1 MKTKSILFSGLIL
14 LAVGASTTSCED
26 MFTAEN
32 KLVTDDLTPQ
42 DTVYQMLGIIHAMQS
57 VIDQSILLGE
67 VRADLVGVNS
77 TSANDLQE
85 LAANVISTSNAYNAP
100 ANFYNV
106 INNCNIYLAYVD
118 STLPNNNSDSNTDLN
133 LYYGKEIIAAKCFR
147 AWAYLELAKIYG
159 SVPFVTE
166 PVTTASAAEDIVS
179 DSGSKADLV
188 TICDWLID
196 DLLPHVNCDDN
207 DALLPSYTETDY
219 FIPVRLMLAELYL
232 WRGSFSQ
239 SQSDFVEA
247 VRYYHDYLAFPDEE
261 HTTAEPLYSS
271 WENGSTFRTPTTH
284 SGSNYT
290 ITVVP
295 MDTISYYG
303 GTYSDL
309 RAIFCAQLSNN
320 YYAAVNPSARLLE
333 ISNDQVYCIEDAS
346 GTTPDTIVGRP
357 SLEDLTSVDN
367 PQNYYGDL
375 RYSTMY
381 TTTSQSDMYHSE
393 YSKTRQIILKYSDYA
408 ERLSTDVRIA
418 ELPLF
423 RVTTVYLHLAEAL
436 NRAGFPET
444 AFVIL
449 KYGIS
454 ESTIENYVS
463 EDEQTRL
470 AAITSLGFSS
480 DASDWDKDVFVT
492 FDQATTTDGRQPGS
506 SGQTSIHGY
515 GCGSTWCNNAYYLPT
530 DSSGIVEVPVDTF
543 TASTLL
549 TAEDTI
555 AHEAL
560 LEEIRAAEETNASWL
575 ASDEVREQRIA
586 ALALMILDEEALE
599 LAYEGHRFYDLMR
612 YAKASGNTSYLGEA
626 VAKRDGEENVD
637 TSLQSLLSTESGWY
651 LTLPE

>member
-1 MKTKSILFSGLIL
+1 MKTKSIIL
-14 LAVGASTTSCED
+14 SSVLLVAACFVSTSCED

-57 VIDQSILLGE
+57 VMDQSILLGE
-67 VRADLVGVNS
+67 VRADLVDINS
-77 TSANDLQE
+77 TSSNDLQE
-85 LAANVISTSNAYNAP
+85 LSSNVISTSNAYNAP

-118 STLPNNNSDSNTDLN
+118 STLPNNNSDSNSDLN

-159 SVPFVTE
+159 QVPFVTE

-179 DSGSKADLV
+179 DSSSKADLV
-188 TICDWLID
+188 SICDWLIN
-196 DLLPHVNCDDN
+196 DLAGHVNCDDN
-207 DALLPSYTETDY
+207 DDLLPSYTETDY

-232 WRGSFSQ
+232 WRGSFTQ
-239 SQSDFVEA
+239 SESDFVEA
-247 VRYYHDYLAFPDEE
+247 VRYYHDYLAFPNEE
-261 HTTAEPLYSS
+261 RTTAEPLYSS
-271 WENGSTFRTPTTH
+271 WENSSTFREPSTH

-295 MDTISYYG
+295 MDTIAYYG
-303 GTYSDL
+303 GTYTNL
-309 RAIFCAQLSNN
+309 RAVFCAQLANN
-320 YYAAVNPSARLLE
+320 YYASVNPSVRLRE
-333 ISNDQVYCIEDAS
+333 ISNEQIYCIEDDQ
-346 GTTPDTIVGRP
+346 GTTPDTVIGRP
-357 SLEDLTSVDN
+357 TLEDLTSVDN
-367 PQNYYGDL
+367 PENYVGDL

-381 TTTSQSDMYHSE
+381 STTSQSDMYHSE
-393 YSKTRQIILKYSDYA
+393 YSKTRQVILKYSDYA
-408 ERLSTDVRIA
+408 TRLTTDVRIA

-444 AFVIL
+444 AFCIL

-454 ESTIENYVS
+454 DTSLEKYVS
-463 EDEQTRL
+463 DDERERL
-470 AAITSLGFSS
+470 AAISSVGFSS
-480 DASDWDKDVFVT
+480 DAGDWDQDVFVT
-492 FDQATTTDGRQPGS
+492 TDQATGSTEPGS
-506 SGQTSIHGY
+506 QGQSSIHGY
-515 GCGSTWCNNAYYLPT
+515 GCGSTWCNTAYYLPT

-543 TASTLL
+543 TSANLL
-549 TAEDTI
+549 TEADTI

-560 LEEIRAAEETNASWL
+560 LAEIEAAQETNAAWL

-612 YAKASGNTSYLGEA
+612 YSKASGNTSYLGEA
-626 VAKRDGEENVD
+626 VSKRAGEDEVD
-637 TSLQSLLSTESGWY
+637 SSLQSLLSTESGWY